1 MSSCERTRDYV
12 NKRTTEGKS
21 KRDIM
26 RCLKRYVAREIYHQ
40 IFNPKPAPNNT
51 DLRQQRNKLGF
62 TINAVAGHLNQWP
75 SVISRLE
82 RGLIR
87 NDALAATYRQWLA
100 DQTPQTT
107 N

>member
-1 MSSCERTRDYV
+1 
-12 NKRTTEGKS
+12 
-21 KRDIM
+21 M
-26 RCLKRYVAREIYHQ
+26 RCLKRNVAREIYHQ

-51 DLRQQRNKLGF
+51 DLGQQHNKLGF
-62 TINAVAGHLNQWP
+62 AINAVASHLNQWP

-107 N
+107 NLTAIGASRDDSGCTANSNVPSEF